1 MATLDNHPTCGVVI
15 QKEVG
20 DQKEIVCSERA
31 ISLMS
36 IVNQDNPAQ
45 VIAVV
50 LTCEKHDL
58 EMSNGKVLIFVAENG
73 AHIAVQTPKQEQ
85 SNDATHDTP
94 NAAPDGGS
102 PQSYVQ

>member
-1 MATLDNHPTCGVVI
+1 MATLDNHPRCGVVV
-15 QKEVG
+15 QKEVK
-20 DQKEIVCSERA
+20 DQKEIVCQEPA

-36 IVNQDNPAQ
+36 IVDQNNAAQ

-50 LTCEKHDL
+50 LTCQKHDL
-58 EMSNGKVLIFVAENG
+58 EMSDGKVLIFVAENG
-73 AHIAVQTPKQEQ
+73 EHIAVQTPKQEQ
-85 SNDATHDTP
+85 SYDATHDTP